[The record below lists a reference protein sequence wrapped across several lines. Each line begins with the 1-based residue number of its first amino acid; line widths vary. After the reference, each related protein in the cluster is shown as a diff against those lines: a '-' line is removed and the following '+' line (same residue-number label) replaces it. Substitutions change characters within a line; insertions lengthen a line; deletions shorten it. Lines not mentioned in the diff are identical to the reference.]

1 MADPVELPP
10 EKPLSTGQ
18 WFVTLLILGLPFIGL
33 IMLIVWALG
42 DGHQGRRNFCRAS
55 LLWFAIVFG
64 LALLALL
71 ASLLLGGTLA
81 ALFSQ
86 GVSR

>member
-1 MADPVELPP
+1 MSDPIELPP

-64 LALLALL
+64 FALLVGIGTLIF
-71 ASLLLGGTLA
+71 GGTLA
-81 ALFSQ
+81 SIFSH